1 MRLSIGTCPCC
12 RRPDMVLSS
21 DGICFVCRGL
31 ERAGHVTRGD
41 DGRWT
46 HGPEGRETING
57 LRRDMGLPPL
67 GDAEMIDEAL
77 ADIEADGAM
86 PLETIEEEIM
96 GKSKNKT
103 TTKKAKGTCRFCG
116 RGDMA
121 LPAHGACGMCYG
133 LIRSK
138 EIDTETGE
146 LSAVA
151 LDRIDAARVL
161 AGLTPLNAVAQKD
174 QIAGQAFK
182 FCGGWSGDNICGDP
196 APGSATLAAANLTF
210 SAEPTAV
217 SPEEREFLASGAGA
231 AVEDLR
237 GWELVGHSVLD
248 QFFLEWCERGE
259 QFRENEVD
267 LYERFM
273 FWWKDI
279 GWNSCPSRE
288 RFAEW
293 MRYSGFTTEK
303 KDACYYLGLRLLD
316 SRNDAAAVEQI
327 EATLRV
333 QKARAVAAV
342 HRARARV
349 AEAREMSL
357 LLVQDG
363 AFLNL
368 DGQRLPL
375 VRRARGSE
383 NPYLLVTSSLR
394 EMVLPQAL
402 NGMVPAE
409 ARNVLVYGQAGAGVL
424 ALLPIAHDDKDALP
438 LRTKKDRPSGR
449 TIYAEAMLRDLKLK
463 PGRYPARVLE
473 TGIIAVDLTS
483 AA

>member
-67 GDAEMIDEAL
+67 CDPEPGELEMIDEAL

-146 LSAVA
+146 MSAVA

-174 QIAGQAFK
+174 QT
-182 FCGGWSGDNICGDP
+182 SG
-196 APGSATLAAANLTF
+196 AAVPRAAHLTF

-231 AVEDLR
+231 AVDDLR

-259 QFRENEVD
+259 QFRENAVD

-273 FWWKDI
+273 SWWKDI
-279 GWNSCPSRE
+279 GWKSVPPQK

-333 QKARAVAAV
+333 QKARAESAV

-357 LLVQDG
+357 LLIQDG